1 MKLLFFSCLVAL
13 ALAMPDALHLSAD
26 NENVIP
32 LSEVSSSEESF
43 HQLNRDRYP
52 LEEYELDKSRED
64 LKTSSSEESVTPSTE
79 ERVRRE
85 VGYTFIKEGSSASR
99 ERKKDVNGRR
109 LQDLRKLLQ
118 ERAIHLRYLESL
130 YHPIELIKPQEYREL
145 FMEIGHPRNKSSRN
159 STTHMFQFP
168 CHGFP
173 LIQKKP
179 LSLLSA
185 VPHDLLSKGLLKQ
198 TLPILKR
205 RRIKKS
211 FPDLPLS

>member
-99 ERKKDVNGRR
+99 EQRKKDVNGRR

-145 FMEIGHPRNKSSRN
+145 FMPKFYYPYVPVSMPRLPPYSEEASVPPIRSAPRSSIKRA
-159 STTHMFQFP
+159 TEADFTHSEE
-168 CHGFP
+168 
-173 LIQKKP
+173 KKN
-179 LSLLSA
+179 
-185 VPHDLLSKGLLKQ
+185 
-198 TLPILKR
+198 
-205 RRIKKS
+205 
-211 FPDLPLS
+211 